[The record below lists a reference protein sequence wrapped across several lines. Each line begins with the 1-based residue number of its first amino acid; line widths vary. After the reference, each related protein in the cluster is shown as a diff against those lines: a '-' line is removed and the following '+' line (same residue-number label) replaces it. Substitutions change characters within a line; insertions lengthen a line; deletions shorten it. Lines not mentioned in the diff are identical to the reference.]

1 MSGHTKNRKR
11 NKDMAVAFW
20 ATEEE
25 KREIEMRFACCGMPK
40 GQYVIQCLLHQK
52 IEITAGRYKSDRLA
66 VEMKRLRE
74 QLDRTELTDDEAYW
88 ILVDCRALIRQLISI
103 IEANG
108 NTSGE
113 L

>member
-1 MSGHTKNRKR
+1 MPGPDKNRKR

-40 GQYVIQCLLHQK
+40 GRYVLQSLLHQR
-52 IEITAGRYKSDRLA
+52 IEITAGKYKSDRLA
-66 VEMKRLRE
+66 LEMKRLRE
-74 QLDRTELTDDEAYW
+74 QLDRTGVTDEEAYW

-103 IEANG
+103 IEENRNA
-108 NTSGE
+108 TE
-113 L
+113 EM